1 MVRNFT
7 AVCSKVVQTFGQRRL
22 QIGEATDIG
31 IRYFGQFRHIV
42 AERCLLD
49 VEGFIR
55 APARQHFD
63 IERAVFRDNRVVLKR
78 INRIISGADHLH
90 VHLLHDAACGEIV
103 LRQQIATLVPDFV
116 GSGWRQQFAGD
127 TEWTTQLQMC
137 PVIQRV
143 TDGMRH
149 GCRPRIKLFAVSRI
163 TGTQAL
169 SHTVGAHRT
178 PFVMV
183 TLQPDVIQVFEAIIF
198 GNLLRR

>member
-1 MVRNFT
+1 MVRDFT
-7 AVCSKVVQTFGQRRL
+7 AVGGKVVQTFGQRGL

-31 IRYFGQFRHIV
+31 IRHFGQFRHVV
-42 AERCLLD
+42 AERRLLD
-49 VEGFIR
+49 IEGFVR

-63 IERAVFRDNRVVLKR
+63 IERGVFRDDRVVFKR
-78 INRIISGADHLH
+78 INRIVSGADHLH
-90 VHLLHDAACGEIV
+90 VHLFHDAACGEII
-103 LRQQIATLVPDFV
+103 LRQQIATLVPDFI

-127 TEWTTQLQMC
+127 TEWTSQFQMR

-143 TDGMRH
+143 TDGVWH
-149 GCRPRIKLFAVSRI
+149 GCRPRIKLLAVSRI

-178 PFVMV
+178 PFVVV